1 VLNPIAGTRSRDPV
15 PAVKRKER
23 NSMVPPA
30 MLIAVLVAAIAII
43 LFCIIVLKLNAS
55 IGMIIASLFMGVFGG
70 LDLLTTA
77 TTISSGF
84 GNMMTSIGLPVGF
97 GTILGQLMSDSGAA
111 DVIADRLVSAFPA
124 KRSVWG
130 LSLAGFVLSIPVFFD
145 VTFIILIPIG
155 ITIAAK
161 IDMKMCYVTGCLTIG
176 ATTAHCVVP
185 PTPNPLAAADI
196 FGFDLGVMMIVGLVI
211 GFITVLVSDFVFIKI
226 HNRGIW
232 NEEKDVNHS
241 SNVVNELVAARAAQ
255 NDSRKRPS
263 FFMALLPVVIPVIC
277 ILFGTLGSA
286 MFDEAPVI
294 CDFLGDKLIAM
305 LLGTLGAYL
314 VSLPYIGRGNFE
326 KSAGEALKSAGVVLL
341 ITGAGGSFSSVIAAT
356 GIGDSIVSLL
366 STGTDSVIPAMFLA
380 YFIGMI
386 FRVAQGS
393 GTVAGMTSMTIMAT
407 VAPAVGCHPVWI
419 ALACLSGGNSIGHV
433 NDSGFWVATNM
444 SGLTVTGGLKTYT
457 LGSFLSSACI
467 FLLALAGALFIPL

>member
-1 VLNPIAGTRSRDPV
+1 
-15 PAVKRKER
+15 
-23 NSMVPPA
+23 M
-30 MLIAVLVAAIAII
+30 
-43 LFCIIVLKLNAS
+43 
-55 IGMIIASLFMGVFGG
+55 
-70 LDLLTTA
+70 TA
-77 TTISSGF
+77 
-84 GNMMTSIGLPVGF
+84 
-97 GTILGQLMSDSGAA
+97 
-111 DVIADRLVSAFPA
+111 AFPE
-124 KRSVWG
+124 KRSIWG

-196 FGFDLGVMMIVGLVI
+196 FGFDLGIMMIVGLVV
-211 GFITVLVSDFVFIKI
+211 GFITVLVSDFIYVKI

-255 NDSRKRPS
+255 NDAKARPS
-263 FFMALLPVVIPVIC
+263 FGMALLPVVIPVVC
-277 ILFGTLGSA
+277 ILFGTLGTA
-286 MFDEAPVI
+286 VFDEEPLI
-294 CDFLGDKLIAM
+294 CSFLGNKLVAM
-305 LLGTLGAYL
+305 TLGTLGAYL
-314 VSLPYIGRGNFE
+314 VSLPYIGRENLE

-341 ITGAGGSFSSVIAAT
+341 ITGAGGSFSSVITAT
-356 GIGDSIVSLL
+356 GIGNAIVSLL
-366 STGTDSVIPAMFLA
+366 GTDTTSVIPAMFLA

-393 GTVAGMTSMTIMAT
+393 GTVAGMTSMGIMAT
-407 VAPAVGCHPVWI
+407 IAPAIGCHPVWI

-457 LGSFLSSACI
+457 LGSFISSVCI
-467 FLLALAGALFIPL
+467 FVLALIGALVIPL

>member
-1 VLNPIAGTRSRDPV
+1 
-15 PAVKRKER
+15 
-23 NSMVPPA
+23 MVSPA
-30 MLIAVLVAAIAII
+30 MLIVALVIAIAII

-55 IGMIIASLFMGVFGG
+55 IGMVLASLFMGVAGG
-70 LDLLTTA
+70 LDLMTTMD
-77 TTISSGF
+77 TISSGF
-84 GNMMTSIGLPVGF
+84 GSMMTSIGLPVGF

-111 DVIADRLVSAFPA
+111 DIIADKLVSAFPE
-124 KRSVWG
+124 KRSIWG

-196 FGFDLGVMMIVGLVI
+196 FGFDLGIMMIVGLVV
-211 GFITVLVSDFVFIKI
+211 GFITVLVSDFIYVKI

-255 NDSRKRPS
+255 NSSKARPS
-263 FFMALLPVVIPVIC
+263 FGMALLPVVIPVVC

-286 MFDEAPVI
+286 MFDEEPLI
-294 CDFLGDKLIAM
+294 CSFLGNKLVAM
-305 LLGTLGAYL
+305 TLGTLGAYL
-314 VSLPYIGRGNFE
+314 VSLPYIGRENLE

-341 ITGAGGSFSSVIAAT
+341 ITGAGGALGNIIKVS
-356 GIGDSIVSLL
+356 GIGDVLGATVVSWP
-366 STGTDSVIPAMFLA
+366 IPAILIPVLIGALMRLA
-380 YFIGMI
+380 L
-386 FRVAQGS
+386 GS
-393 GTVAGMTSMTIMAT
+393 AT
-407 VAPAVGCHPVWI
+407 VAITTSASLTAPLIATLGLNPVLLAQASCIGAI
-419 ALACLSGGNSIGHV
+419 AFSYF
-433 NDSGFWVATNM
+433 NDSGFWVFNGM
-444 SGLTVTGGLKTYT
+444 FGLTEIKDQLRCKTAVSFVMTGVG
-457 LGSFLSSACI
+457 I
-467 FLLALAGALFIPL
+467 VELLILNMIWK

>member
-1 VLNPIAGTRSRDPV
+1 MVS
-15 PAVKRKER
+15 PAL
-23 NSMVPPA
+23 
-30 MLIAVLVAAIAII
+30 LILHLVIAIAII
-43 LFCIIVLKLNAS
+43 LVCIIVLKLNAS
-55 IGMIIASLFMGVFGG
+55 IGMVIACLYMGVMGG
-70 LDLLTTA
+70 LGVMDTVS
-77 TTISSGF
+77 TISSGF
-84 GNMMTSIGLPVGF
+84 GNMMTGIGLPIGF
-97 GTILGQLMSDSGAA
+97 GVILGQLLNDSGAA
-111 DVIADRLVSAFPA
+111 SVIADKIVSAFPE
-124 KRSVWG
+124 KRAMWAI
-130 LSLAGFVLSIPVFFD
+130 SLAGFVLSIPVFFD
-145 VTFIILIPIG
+145 VTFVILIPIG

-161 IDMKMCYVTGCLTIG
+161 ISKKMCYVTGCLTIG

-196 FGFDLGVMMIVGLVI
+196 FGFDLGIMMGVGLVV
-211 GFITVLVSDFVFIKI
+211 GLITVLISDFVFIKI
-226 HNRGIW
+226 HDRGIW

-241 SNVVNELVAARAAQ
+241 SNVVTELLESAKRDADAKRP
-255 NDSRKRPS
+255 RPS
-263 FFMALLPVVIPVIC
+263 FAMSLLPIIIPIVCILAGTVGNALFEESPVIC
-277 ILFGTLGSA
+277 Q
-286 MFDEAPVI
+286 
-294 CDFLGDKLIAM
+294 FLGEKVIAM

-314 VSLPYIGRGNFE
+314 VSIKYIGRANFE

-366 STGTDSVIPAMFLA
+366 STGTNSVVPAMFLC
-380 YFIGMI
+380 YLIGMI

-407 VAPAVGCHPVWI
+407 VAPAIGCHPVWL

-457 LGSFLSSACI
+457 LGSFISSVSI
-467 FLLALAGALFIPL
+467 FLLALIGALVIPL